1 MNTQSILI
9 QGANV
14 LLPTGTVETCV
25 LIENGLIAG
34 IGDNFRADITIMGK
48 GFLLTP
54 SLIDVHGDSF
64 ERQIMPR
71 PGVKIPLE
79 IAIKET
85 DKQLATNGITTGY
98 HAITFSWEDGLRS
111 IDSSQKLISFIDR
124 FSNYLSVENRIQIRW
139 ETFAFEAIE
148 FIEKS
153 FLNTL
158 PPALAFNDHTSITMR
173 PFNTT
178 LQQRPFEH
186 SLDFEAANLKDPRL
200 TDRIGSKVKRSGM
213 SEKDY
218 LEKLGKIWERKPE
231 VPNKIKELA
240 KIANLRNIPLLSHD
254 DTQIET
260 RDFFRKLGSKTTE
273 FPMTA
278 EVTQHAKNEN
288 DITVFGAPNVLRGG
302 SHTGSVSAS
311 DMVEDG
317 LCDVLASDY
326 YYPALLGA
334 IHKLHRERRGPLERL
349 WSLISGG
356 PAAAMR
362 INDRGI
368 IEIGKRGDLLLLNW
382 LEEGPPLV
390 AATISNGKIVHS
402 NGIRLVRSKKG

>member
-34 IGDNFRADITIMGK
+34 IGDNFTADITIMGK
-48 GFLLTP
+48 DFLLTP

-71 PGVKIPLE
+71 PGVEIPLE
-79 IAIKET
+79 IAMTET
-85 DKQLATNGITTGY
+85 DKQLAINGITTAY

-111 IDSSQKLISFIDR
+111 IDSSEKLVSYINK

-148 FIEKS
+148 FIENS
-153 FLNTL
+153 FSNIL
-158 PPALAFNDHTSITMR
+158 PPALAFNDHTAITMR

-186 SLDFEAANLKDPRL
+186 SSRYQAANLNDPRL
-200 TDRIGSKVKRSGM
+200 IERIGSKVKRSGM
-213 SEKDY
+213 SQKDY
-218 LEKLGKIWERKPE
+218 LAKLGEIWERKTE
-231 VPNKIKELA
+231 VPNKIQALA
-240 KIANLRNIPLLSHD
+240 KVAKSKNIPLLSHD
-254 DTQIET
+254 DTQYET
-260 RDFFRKLGSKTTE
+260 RDFFRKLGAKTAE

-278 EVTQHAKNEN
+278 DVARYAKKEN

-302 SHTGSVSAS
+302 SHTGSVNAG

-334 IHKLHRERRGPLERL
+334 VHKLHRERRAPLERL
-349 WSLISGG
+349 WGLISKG
-356 PAAAMR
+356 PATAMK
-362 INDRGI
+362 IDDRGVI
-368 IEIGKRGDLLLLNW
+368 QIGKKADLLLLKW
-382 LEEGPPLV
+382 SEDVAPSI
-390 AATISNGKIVHS
+390 AATISNGKIVHA
-402 NGIRLVRSKKG
+402 NGIELIC

>member
-213 SEKDY
+213 SEKEY

-231 VPNKIKELA
+231 VPNKIK
-240 KIANLRNIPLLSHD
+240 
-254 DTQIET
+254 
-260 RDFFRKLGSKTTE
+260 
-273 FPMTA
+273 
-278 EVTQHAKNEN
+278 
-288 DITVFGAPNVLRGG
+288 
-302 SHTGSVSAS
+302 
-311 DMVEDG
+311 
-317 LCDVLASDY
+317 
-326 YYPALLGA
+326 
-334 IHKLHRERRGPLERL
+334 
-349 WSLISGG
+349 
-356 PAAAMR
+356 
-362 INDRGI
+362 
-368 IEIGKRGDLLLLNW
+368 
-382 LEEGPPLV
+382 
-390 AATISNGKIVHS
+390 
-402 NGIRLVRSKKG
+402 

>member
-1 MNTQSILI
+1 MNFPSILI

-14 LLPTGTVETCV
+14 LFPTDTIETCV
-25 LIENGLIAG
+25 LVENGLISE
-34 IGDNFRADITIMGK
+34 IGDNLDGEIIINGK
-48 GFLLTP
+48 NLLLTP
-54 SLIDVHGDSF
+54 SLIDVHGDAF

-71 PGVKIPLE
+71 PGVEIPLN
-79 IAIKET
+79 IAISET
-85 DKQLATNGITTGY
+85 DKQLATNGITTAY

-111 IDSSQKLISFIDR
+111 IDSSQKLISYIDK

-153 FLNTL
+153 FLSTL

-173 PFNTT
+173 PFDTT

-186 SLDFEAANLKDPRL
+186 SSDFEAANLNDPRL

-240 KIANLRNIPLLSHD
+240 KIANLKNIPLLSHD
-254 DTQIET
+254 DTQNET
-260 RDFFRKLGSKTTE
+260 RDFFRALGARTAE

-278 EVTQHAKNEN
+278 QVAKNAKNNN
-288 DITVFGAPNVLRGG
+288 DMIVFGAPNVLRGG
-302 SHTGSVSAS
+302 SHTGSVNAG
-311 DMVEDG
+311 DMIEDG

-326 YYPALLGA
+326 YYPALLGS
-334 IHKLHRERRGPLERL
+334 IHKLYREQRAPLEHLWRL
-349 WSLISGG
+349 VSSG
-356 PAAAMR
+356 PATAM
-362 INDRGI
+362 NVEDRGV
-368 IEIGKRGDLLLLNW
+368 IEVGKRADLLLINW
-382 LEEGPPLV
+382 HENNYSSIV
-390 AATISNGKIVHS
+390 ATISNGKIVHS
-402 NGIRLVRSKKG
+402 NQLELIRSQ